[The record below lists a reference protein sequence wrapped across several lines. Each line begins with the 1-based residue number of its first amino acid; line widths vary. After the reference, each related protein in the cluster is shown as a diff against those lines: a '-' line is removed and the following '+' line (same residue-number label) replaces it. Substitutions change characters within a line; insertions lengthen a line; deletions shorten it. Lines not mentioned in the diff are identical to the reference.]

1 MINVSIDI
9 NVDLGDDQI
18 IMPGDTSTIEVLVNV
33 PYDSLA
39 NITWTGLMNPN
50 CPTCLT
56 QFVAPIIT
64 TAYTVSVSN
73 AQGCTD
79 LDSMIVF
86 VQRNIDIYVP
96 NVFSPN
102 GDGINDRL
110 LISAGA
116 DVAEI
121 ESFTIFDRWGNMI
134 YLNEHFLPNDPS
146 EAWDGKRKGVT
157 VNPAVYAYKMV
168 ARFADG
174 RSEIR
179 YGDVTLMR

>member
-18 IMPGDTSTIEVLVNV
+18 IMPGDTSTIEALVNV

-39 NITWTGLMNPN
+39 SITWIGLMNPN

-73 AQGCTD
+73 AQGCSD

-96 NVFSPN
+96 NLFSPN
-102 GDGINDRL
+102 DDGINDRL

-116 DVAEI
+116 DVEEI

-134 YLNEHFLPNDPS
+134 YLNEHFLPNDPG

-157 VNPAVYAYKMV
+157 LNPGVYAFRMI
-168 ARFADG
+168 AHFSDG
-174 RSEIR
+174 RSEVR
-179 YGDVTLMR
+179 YGDITLMR